1 MSSGETISLNLNGE
15 VREAKA
21 GLTTTLLEV
30 IRDQLGLTG
39 AKKGCNQGVC
49 GACTVSIDGKLARAC
64 LSLAVNSVGREITTN
79 EGLTE
84 DGEPSALQQSFID
97 NGAVQCGFC
106 TSGMIVSSHALL
118 QDIPN
123 PSIDEVRDG
132 LSGNV
137 CRCSG
142 YRKIIDAV
150 RGMVPVQLHAL
161 EVVRSAP

>member
-150 RGMVPVQLHAL
+150 RGVA
-161 EVVRSAP
+161 RG

>member
-1 MSSGETISLNLNGE
+1 MSSGETISLKLNGE
-15 VREAKA
+15 VREATA
-21 GLTTTLLEV
+21 GPTTTLLEV
-30 IRDQLGLTG
+30 IREQLGLTG

-49 GACTVSIDGKLARAC
+49 GACTVLIDGKLARAC

-84 DGEPSALQQSFID
+84 DGEPSPLQQSFID

-106 TSGMIVSSHALL
+106 TSGMIVSSHHLL
-118 QDIPN
+118 QDN
-123 PSIDEVRDG
+123 PSPSVDEVRDG

-142 YRKIIDAV
+142 YKKIIDAV
-150 RGMVPVQLHAL
+150 RNVAGG
-161 EVVRSAP
+161 

>member
-1 MSSGETISLNLNGE
+1 LSLGETISLNLNGE

-150 RGMVPVQLHAL
+150 RGVA
-161 EVVRSAP
+161 RG

>member
-1 MSSGETISLNLNGE
+1 LGETISLNLNGE

-150 RGMVPVQLHAL
+150 RGMA
-161 EVVRSAP
+161 RG

>member
-150 RGMVPVQLHAL
+150 RGMA
-161 EVVRSAP
+161 RG

>member
-1 MSSGETISLNLNGE
+1 MSLGETISLNLNGE

-106 TSGMIVSSHALL
+106 TSGMIISSHALL

-150 RGMVPVQLHAL
+150 RGVA
-161 EVVRSAP
+161 RG

>member
-1 MSSGETISLNLNGE
+1 LSSGETISLNLNGE

-150 RGMVPVQLHAL
+150 RGVA
-161 EVVRSAP
+161 RG

>member
-1 MSSGETISLNLNGE
+1 LSLGETISLNLNGE

-150 RGMVPVQLHAL
+150 RGMA
-161 EVVRSAP
+161 RG

>member
-1 MSSGETISLNLNGE
+1 LSSGETISLNLNGE

-150 RGMVPVQLHAL
+150 RGMA
-161 EVVRSAP
+161 RG

>member
-1 MSSGETISLNLNGE
+1 MSLGETISLNLNGE

-150 RGMVPVQLHAL
+150 RGMA
-161 EVVRSAP
+161 RG

>member
-1 MSSGETISLNLNGE
+1 MSLGETISLNLNGE

-150 RGMVPVQLHAL
+150 RGVA
-161 EVVRSAP
+161 RG